1 MLELETGLFFWT
13 VISFGILVVLLYRV
27 ALPPLLAFLA
37 QREKMIA
44 DAISEAAENQQR
56 SEELLNKHK
65 KQLAE
70 LHQSA
75 DKIIDQAREEAHSAR
90 AEIISKADR
99 QADIIMEKTR
109 VEIAREK
116 DKILQTVKGEVAE
129 MVITAAGKILKREV
143 TDKDNLR
150 IIEESLRQNQ

>member
-44 DAISEAAENQQR
+44 DAISEAAENQRR
-56 SEELLNKHK
+56 SEELLNEHK
-65 KQLAE
+65 KELAE

-75 DKIIDQAREEAHSAR
+75 DKIIDQAKEEAHSAR
-90 AEIISKADR
+90 EEILSKADR

-129 MVITAAGKILKREV
+129 MVITAAGKILEREV
-143 TDKDNLR
+143 TDKDNLK
-150 IIEESLRQNQ
+150 IIEESLRQN